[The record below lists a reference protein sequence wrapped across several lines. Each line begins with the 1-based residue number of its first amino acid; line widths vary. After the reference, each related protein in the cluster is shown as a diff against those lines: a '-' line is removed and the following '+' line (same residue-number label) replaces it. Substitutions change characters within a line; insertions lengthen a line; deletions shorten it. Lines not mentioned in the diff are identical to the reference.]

1 MYSFKEKNRHYR
13 ELVDPSHA
21 QADFTLLKA
30 SDPTNATVMAAVGCP
45 SKYADQILFA
55 LLEVK
60 TREEIVAN
68 RRTLAKANEKTT
80 APKATKAPK
89 VEAPKVE
96 VPKAPKVKAPKVE
109 VPKAPK
115 VKAPKVETPN
125 ADEPKEAEKKSQ
137 PRKSPS
143 TQPSAG
149 IKSSTKKSK

>member
-68 RRTLAKANEKTT
+68 RRTMAKANENAT
-80 APKATKAPK
+80 AP
-89 VEAPKVE
+89 
-96 VPKAPKVKAPKVE
+96 KAPKVE
-109 VPKAPK
+109 VSKAPKAPK
-115 VKAPKVETPN
+115 AEASKAPKVETPKAAK

-137 PRKSPS
+137 PKKNPS

-149 IKSSTKKSK
+149 TKSSTKKSK

>member
-68 RRTLAKANEKTT
+68 RRTLAKANEKAQ
-80 APKATKAPK
+80 APKAPKAQAPKAPK
-89 VEAPKVE
+89 VEAPK
-96 VPKAPKVKAPKVE
+96 
-109 VPKAPK
+109 
-115 VKAPKVETPN
+115 

-137 PRKSPS
+137 PKKNPS

-149 IKSSTKKSK
+149 TKSSTKKSK

>member
-13 ELVDPSHA
+13 DLVDPSHA

-68 RRTLAKANEKTT
+68 RRTMAKANENAT
-80 APKATKAPK
+80 AP
-89 VEAPKVE
+89 
-96 VPKAPKVKAPKVE
+96 KAPKVE

-115 VKAPKVETPN
+115 AAK

-137 PRKSPS
+137 PKKNPS

-149 IKSSTKKSK
+149 TKSSTKKSK

>member
-21 QADFTLLKA
+21 QADFNLLKA
-30 SDPTNATVMAAVGCP
+30 SDPNNAAVSAAVGCP

-68 RRTLAKANEKTT
+68 RRTLAKANEKAQ
-80 APKATKAPK
+80 APKAPKAQAPKAPK
-89 VEAPKVE
+89 VEAPK
-96 VPKAPKVKAPKVE
+96 
-109 VPKAPK
+109 
-115 VKAPKVETPN
+115 

-137 PRKSPS
+137 PKKNPS

-149 IKSSTKKSK
+149 TKSSTKKSK

>member
-68 RRTLAKANEKTT
+68 RRTLAKANEKAT
-80 APKATKAPK
+80 AP
-89 VEAPKVE
+89 
-96 VPKAPKVKAPKVE
+96 KAPKVE

-115 VKAPKVETPN
+115 VKAPKVETPK

-137 PRKSPS
+137 PKKSPS

-149 IKSSTKKSK
+149 TKSSTKKSK

>member
-68 RRTLAKANEKTT
+68 RRTLAKANEKAQ
-80 APKATKAPK
+80 APKAPKAKAPKVPKVEAPKAPK
-89 VEAPKVE
+89 VEAPK
-96 VPKAPKVKAPKVE
+96 
-109 VPKAPK
+109 
-115 VKAPKVETPN
+115 

-137 PRKSPS
+137 PKKNPS

-149 IKSSTKKSK
+149 TKSSTKKSK

>member
-68 RRTLAKANEKTT
+68 RRTLAKANEKVVIGGQKIRIDTTKAPT

-89 VEAPKVE
+89 VEVPKVE
-96 VPKAPKVKAPKVE
+96 APK
-109 VPKAPK
+109 
-115 VKAPKVETPN
+115 

-137 PRKSPS
+137 PKKSPS

-149 IKSSTKKSK
+149 TKSSTKKSK

>member
-68 RRTLAKANEKTT
+68 RRTLSKANEKAT
-80 APKATKAPK
+80 APKAPKAPK
-89 VEAPKVE
+89 ADTA
-96 VPKAPKVKAPKVE
+96 PKAPKVKT
-109 VPKAPK
+109 
-115 VKAPKVETPN
+115 PKVETPKPN
-125 ADEPKEAEKKSQ
+125 EPKEAEKKSQ
-137 PRKSPS
+137 PKKSPS

-149 IKSSTKKSK
+149 TKSSTKKYK

>member
-96 VPKAPKVKAPKVE
+96 
-109 VPKAPK
+109 
-115 VKAPKVETPN
+115 APKVETPK

-137 PRKSPS
+137 PKKSPS

-149 IKSSTKKSK
+149 TKSSTKKSK

>member
-30 SDPTNATVMAAVGCP
+30 SDPTNATVVAAVGCP
-45 SKYADQILFA
+45 SRYADQILFA

-68 RRTLAKANEKTT
+68 RRTLAKANEK
-80 APKATKAPK
+80 AQA
-89 VEAPKVE
+89 
-96 VPKAPKVKAPKVE
+96 PKAPKAEATKAE
-109 VPKAPK
+109 AP
-115 VKAPKVETPN
+115 KAPKVETPK
-125 ADEPKEAEKKSQ
+125 APKVVTQKAEEPKEAEKKSQ
-137 PRKSPS
+137 PKKNPS

-149 IKSSTKKSK
+149 TKSSTKKSK

>member
-89 VEAPKVE
+89 V
-96 VPKAPKVKAPKVE
+96 
-109 VPKAPK
+109 
-115 VKAPKVETPN
+115 KAPKVETPK

-137 PRKSPS
+137 PKKSPS

-149 IKSSTKKSK
+149 TKSSTKKSK

>member
-89 VEAPKVE
+89 VEAPK
-96 VPKAPKVKAPKVE
+96 
-109 VPKAPK
+109 APK
-115 VKAPKVETPN
+115 VKAPKVETPK

-137 PRKSPS
+137 PKKSPS

-149 IKSSTKKSK
+149 TKSSTKKSK